1 MKKVL
6 VRYKVKSD
14 RANEN
19 EDLIKAVYRQLAE
32 EKIEGFHYCT
42 LRVSNTSFVHI
53 AFSKTKAANDRF
65 ADLTSFK
72 KFQANIGDRCEE
84 TPVVE
89 EVTMIGSY
97 NFLLHVPDHFLAD
110 NFSNSNTCL

>member
-42 LRVSNTSFVHI
+42 LEYQTIICST
-53 AFSKTKAANDRF
+53 
-65 ADLTSFK
+65 
-72 KFQANIGDRCEE
+72 
-84 TPVVE
+84 
-89 EVTMIGSY
+89 
-97 NFLLHVPDHFLAD
+97 
-110 NFSNSNTCL
+110 